1 MTAVSTQTISSRST
15 ATRAAADFE
24 PAIDLVHLARQ
35 TMDDPGL
42 ENELLEMF
50 DRQSQRIVADLMEI
64 EQGDARAQA
73 NLAHKLRGSAL
84 AIGAR
89 RVANA
94 ARALEESCLAGAV
107 DQAPLRQALE
117 QAVAEARAEIDRLTQ

>member
-1 MTAVSTQTISSRST
+1 MNPVSTQTISSRAS
-15 ATRAAADFE
+15 APRAGANFE

-107 DQAPLRQALE
+107 DQAPLRQALG